1 MWPSFIPLRPRNT
14 RGRQSGGTCRGTR
27 WLLRYSTHGAYPFKN
42 AFFREL
48 CRNLVI
54 KIVVDEADVI
64 SHHVHHRLVEEAGG
78 PVQR

>member
-1 MWPSFIPLRPRNT
+1 VALAAAPSGCTATP
-14 RGRQSGGTCRGTR
+14 
-27 WLLRYSTHGAYPFKN
+27 THGAYPFKN

-54 KIVVDEADVI
+54 KIVVDEAYVI